1 MDFLKDVFGTE
12 ALTYD
17 QLAEKLKDTKDIKV
31 GNLAGG
37 AYVSKE
43 KFSSLETER
52 DGLKTQLETAAGEIK
67 SYKDLDVDGIKQ
79 KAADW
84 ETKYNTDTQNLK
96 EQLEAANYGFAVQ
109 QAVSGVKFT
118 SESAKKAFIADL
130 TAKKLP
136 LQEGKLL
143 GLEDFRKQRW
153 RLSERG
159 MRLMVSILCKRTI
172 HAVLA
177 DSKRR
182 RPNRVPASP
191 AGAKGQG
198 DTEAFG

>member
-17 QLAEKLKDTKDIKV
+17 QLAEKLKDSKDIKL

-43 KFSSLETER
+43 KFTALETER
-52 DGLKTQLETAAGEIK
+52 DGLKTQLDTAAGEIK

-84 ETKYNTDTQNLK
+84 EIKYNTDTQALK
-96 EQLEAANYGFAVQ
+96 DQLGAAEYGFAVQ

-143 GLEDFRKQRW
+143 GLEDFRKEYATSDPGAFVTEDDDKTPVASKGGTGGN
-153 RLSERG
+153 LTTESEDALRAAMG
-159 MRLMVSILCKRTI
+159 LPPTKS
-172 HAVLA
+172 
-177 DSKRR
+177 
-182 RPNRVPASP
+182 
-191 AGAKGQG
+191 
-198 DTEAFG
+198 E

>member
-17 QLAEKLKDTKDIKV
+17 QLAEKLKDSKDIKL

-37 AYVSKE
+37 AYVSKD
-43 KFSSLETER
+43 KHAALETER
-52 DGLKTQLETAAGEIK
+52 DGLKKQLETAATEIK

-84 ETKYNTDTQNLK
+84 ETKYNTDTQTLK
-96 EQLEAANYGFAVQ
+96 DQLAATEYGFAVQ

-118 SESAKKAFIADL
+118 SESAKKAFVADL

-143 GLEDFRKQRW
+143 GLEDFRKEYAASDPGAFIPDDGSKTPVASKGGTGGNLPAASTDALRAAMG
-153 RLSERG
+153 LPPAKSE
-159 MRLMVSILCKRTI
+159 
-172 HAVLA
+172 
-177 DSKRR
+177 
-182 RPNRVPASP
+182 
-191 AGAKGQG
+191 
-198 DTEAFG
+198 